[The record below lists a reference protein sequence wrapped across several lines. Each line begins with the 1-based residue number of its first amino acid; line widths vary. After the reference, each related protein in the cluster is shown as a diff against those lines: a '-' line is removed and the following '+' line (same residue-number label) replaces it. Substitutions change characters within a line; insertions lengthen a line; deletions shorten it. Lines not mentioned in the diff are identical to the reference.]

1 MKAFAQ
7 IAFGLAYAVVAIFQ
21 WVAEIDGLHQV
32 LEWPTF
38 FCWLLAA
45 LTSWIPVVG
54 TAAGIWGAHAA
65 WEWDWLPSF
74 ALFLGVPLFFLLLTA
89 VLMAIESMQR
99 RRRVNRIS

>member
-7 IAFGLAYAVVAIFQ
+7 IAFGLAYAVVALFQ
-21 WVAEIDGLHQV
+21 WGAEIAGLRDV
-32 LEWPTF
+32 LGWPSF
-38 FCWLLAA
+38 FCWIVAA

-74 ALFLGVPLFFLLLTA
+74 ALFLGVPVLGILLVGVGTA
-89 VLMAIESMQR
+89 IDSIRMRKLR
-99 RRRVNRIS
+99 